1 MQINLHTWTFHIL
14 WKPQLSSKLHAI
26 RKFEKLKFSKSTK
39 CICKV
44 NQNYYFKRGRGTW
57 RINFLND
64 SEFNKM
70 QLYANIPLIP
80 SGSFGIFLR
89 NLKSQITSKFNLL
102 NLIIHSWR
110 FKSLVF
116 SKWVKHE
123 VNFFRKL
130 NQVCLPIPML
140 FGNWTLP

>member
-14 WKPQLSSKLHAI
+14 CKPQLSSKLHAI
-26 RKFEKLKFSKSTK
+26 WKFEKLKFSKSTK

-80 SGSFGIFLR
+80 SGSFGIFVS
-89 NLKSQITSKFNLL
+89 NLESSIRIHCNLL
-102 NLIIHSWR
+102 NLIMLSWR
-110 FKSLVF
+110 FKSSLPNNKHF
-116 SKWVKHE
+116 SEWVKHE
-123 VNFFRKL
+123 VNFFRKF
-130 NQVCLPIPML
+130 NFWKQYFEKPP
-140 FGNWTLP
+140 